1 MAEPGTRGGID
12 ASKGNVR
19 LFGDPV
25 SSVAVTAGR
34 TVLGAR
40 TVVAGPDLEPMHD
53 AVVVVDDGR
62 ISAVERR
69 GPEHAVDVDLGDATL
84 VPGLIDAHVHLASD
98 CGPRF
103 GGVLEES
110 RLLLHAVANAQRFLR
125 AGVTTVR
132 DLGGPF
138 TVGSDLRDAID
149 HGLLLGPR
157 LLVANRVITV
167 TGGHGHHMGMEC
179 DDVGALRHAVRQLVK
194 DGSDWVKVMA
204 SGGFVNVRRSEG
216 DAPYF
221 PLFDLTEMRTVVD
234 EAHRYGMRAAA
245 HCQSRD
251 AIAVAF
257 EAGID
262 TIEHCSFAAK
272 PHAVLD
278 EDLVRAIADRGTF
291 VVPTTNNYWLT
302 VGVPWAPKDIALANL
317 RRLYDL
323 GVRLVAGTD
332 MGIPTTT
339 PDLYAEGLR
348 VFAEIGMPLGE
359 VLAAAT
365 TVAAEALGIADV
377 TGSITP
383 GLSADLL
390 ALDGDPLVDVK
401 AYARPRAV
409 MVRGTLVPIGPGWQ
423 PAPGGGGG
431 R

>member
-1 MAEPGTRGGID
+1 MDTMVD
-12 ASKGNVR
+12 SDVH

-25 SSVAVTAGR
+25 RPVPAQATGR
-34 TVLGAR
+34 TVLRAR
-40 TVVAGPDLEPMHD
+40 TVVAGASLIPLHD
-53 AVVVVDDGR
+53 AVVVVEDGVV
-62 ISAVERR
+62 SAVEPA
-69 GPEHAVDVDLGDATL
+69 GPDHVVDVDLGDAT
-84 VPGLIDAHVHLASD
+84 VIPGLIDAHVHLASD

-103 GGVLEES
+103 GGVPDQA
-110 RLLLHAVANAQRFLR
+110 RLVTLAVSNAQRFLR

-138 TVGSDLRDAID
+138 TVGSDVRDAID
-149 HGLLLGPR
+149 QGLLLGPR
-157 LLVANRVITV
+157 LLAANRVITV

-179 DDVGALRHAVRQLVK
+179 DDVDALRHAVRQLVK

-204 SGGFVNVRRSEG
+204 SGGFVHVRRSEG
-216 DAPYF
+216 DAPFF

-234 EAHRYGMRAAA
+234 EAHRFGMRVAA

-257 EAGID
+257 EAGVD
-262 TIEHCSFAAK
+262 TIEHCTFAAR
-272 PHAVLD
+272 PQAVLD
-278 EDLVRAIADRGTF
+278 ESLVRAIAERGTF

-302 VGVPWAPKDIALANL
+302 VGVPWAPKDVALLNL

-348 VFAEIGMPLGE
+348 VFAEIGMPLTE
-359 VLAAAT
+359 VLATAT
-365 TVAAEALGIADV
+365 TQAAEALGIADV

-383 GLSADLL
+383 GLSADLV
-390 ALDGDPLVDVK
+390 ALDGDPLADVE
-401 AYARPRAV
+401 AYTRPSAV
-409 MVRGTLVPIGPGWQ
+409 VIRGTLVPLGAGWQ
-423 PAPGGGGG
+423 RPAGGSAV

>member
-1 MAEPGTRGGID
+1 
-12 ASKGNVR
+12 
-19 LFGDPV
+19 
-25 SSVAVTAGR
+25 
-34 TVLGAR
+34 
-40 TVVAGPDLEPMHD
+40 VVAGTDLEPVHD
-53 AVVVVDDGR
+53 GVVIVDDGR
-62 ISAVERR
+62 ITAVE
-69 GPEHAVDVDLGDATL
+69 PADPAHEVDVDLGDATL

-103 GGVLEES
+103 GGVPDEA
-110 RLLLHAVANAQRFLR
+110 RLVLLAVGNAQRFLR

-132 DLGGPF
+132 DLGGPS
-138 TVGSDLRDAID
+138 TVASDLRDAINE
-149 HGLLLGPR
+149 GLLLGPR
-157 LLVANRVITV
+157 LLAANRVITV
-167 TGGHGHHMGMEC
+167 TGGHGHHMGLEC
-179 DDVGALRHAVRQLVK
+179 DDLNSLRRAVRQLAK

-204 SGGFVNVRRSEG
+204 SGGFVNVNRSEG

-221 PLFDLTEMRTVVD
+221 PLFDLTEMRAIVD
-234 EAHRYGMRAAA
+234 EAHRYGMRVAA

-262 TIEHCSFAAK
+262 TIEHCTFAAK
-272 PHAVLD
+272 PQAVLD
-278 EDLVRAIADRGTF
+278 EDLVRAIAERGTF

-302 VGVPWAPKDIALANL
+302 VGVPWAPRDVALANL

-348 VFAEIGMPLGE
+348 VFAEIGIPLVE

-365 TVAAEALGIADV
+365 TQAAEALGIADV

-383 GLSADLL
+383 GLSADLV
-390 ALDGDPLVDVK
+390 ALDGDPLTDVD
-401 AYARPRAV
+401 AYGHPRAV
-409 MVRGTLVPIGPGWQ
+409 MVRGTLLQVHSEMPRHL
-423 PAPGGGGG
+423 A
-431 R
+431 RAEHR